1 MVLGRLGGSPP
12 LIQERVLYPAHRSA
26 LTGRGFRAPAFIML
40 VLLAALFYLAP
51 VRQRGLRIAPPL
63 RCVGPQV
70 VRPCLPPVGRAQ
82 LFVTHASDFPVL
94 GPVGFLK
101 GSELPRYWAPTLA
114 FSHRRKRGPA
124 ASPPDA
130 AADPTPG
137 IIATRACASQP
148 SLLVIET
155 QGGLSE
161 KSLIW
166 GPPR

>member
-1 MVLGRLGGSPP
+1 MTTPGGTGTTLRMAHCCTHVLGSP
-12 LIQERVLYPAHRSA
+12 ASSKGRS
-26 LTGRGFRAPAFIML
+26 FL
-40 VLLAALFYLAP
+40 VYL
-51 VRQRGLRIAPPL
+51 
-63 RCVGPQV
+63 
-70 VRPCLPPVGRAQ
+70 
-82 LFVTHASDFPVL
+82 
-94 GPVGFLK
+94 
-101 GSELPRYWAPTLA
+101 APTLA

-137 IIATRACASQP
+137 IIATWARASQP
-148 SLLVIET
+148 SLLIIDET